1 MSADVALITGTS
13 TGIGRAAALRLARHG
28 YRVFATMRSPER
40 AGAPLLDV
48 ARAEKLHLS
57 VLRLDV
63 TDPKSVE
70 QAVAQAIAEA
80 GRIDILVNNA
90 GIGDL
95 GAIET
100 LSDEIM
106 RTMFET
112 NVFGAVRAIRAV
124 LPGMRARGSGT
135 IVNVTSVAGLLVA
148 LGNGLYA
155 ASKHALE
162 AISEALA
169 LEARQ
174 YGVRVAIIEPGL
186 FDTPIIDKS
195 TGVLGADEASP
206 YAHVARRIGGI
217 YMAGRA
223 TNPDVEVV
231 AAAIEHAIST
241 DQPRLRYLVG
251 VDARPFVDG
260 RARMTDEE
268 YVRAFGRAQTDDEFF
283 TEFAARFPMPGP
295 A

>member
-13 TGIGRAAALRLARHG
+13 TGIGRATALRLARSG
-28 YRVFATMRSPER
+28 YRVYATMRSPER
-40 AGAPLLDV
+40 AGAPLLDA
-48 ARAEKLHLS
+48 ARAENLQLS
-57 VLRLDV
+57 VLPLDV
-63 TDPKSVE
+63 TDPRSIE
-70 QAVAQAIAEA
+70 SAVARAIAEA
-80 GRIDILVNNA
+80 GRIDVLVNNA

-100 LSDEIM
+100 LTDDLM

-112 NVFGAVRAIRAV
+112 NVFGGVRAIRAV

-155 ASKHALE
+155 ASKHAME

-169 LEARQ
+169 LEVKQ

-186 FDTPIIDKS
+186 FETPLIDKS
-195 TGVLGADEASP
+195 VSVLGADDASP

-223 TNPDVEVV
+223 ANPDVEIV
-231 AAAIEHAIST
+231 AAAIEHAIT
-241 DQPRLRYLVG
+241 ADQPRLRYLVG
-251 VDARPFVDG
+251 IDAQPFVDG
-260 RARMTDEE
+260 RARMTDEV
-268 YVRAFGRAQTDDEFF
+268 YVEAFGRAQTDDEFF
-283 TEFAARFPMPGP
+283 TEFAARFPLPTP
-295 A
+295 